1 MVQWNFLFIIL
12 DKMGFLRKFN
22 SIVKLMF
29 INVKAK
35 VKINRSLCKPF
46 AIKRRVRQR
55 CLLVS
60 YLFFIVE
67 KVFNSIILKANK
79 REAI

>member
-35 VKINRSLCKPF
+35 VKINRSLYKPF